1 MISAHNLTKT
11 FGRVSALRALDL
23 DIAEG
28 ETVALL
34 GANGA
39 GKTTLLRILATL
51 DKPTAG
57 QLQIAGL
64 DALRQPQQLRA

>member
-1 MISAHNLTKT
+1 MIAAHNLSKS
-11 FGRVSALRALDL
+11 FGRVAALKDVELIVAR
-23 DIAEG
+23 G
-28 ETVALL
+28 ETIALL

-57 QLQIAGL
+57 QLEIAGL
-64 DALRQPQQLRA
+64 DALSQA